1 MKRQPQAGV
10 TSQGDLNVTSNSNL
24 RRKAAFAGAAILT
37 LSAGGAAM
45 AEPMT
50 TPSMSAPLS
59 ANPEP
64 SVVDAGPLGKVYVTG
79 AVTGIGYLQN
89 NESPGDK
96 ESRADVSNAQVFIQK
111 AEGLFQ
117 FFIQAGGYSIPTI
130 GAPYAEAEDV
140 TPSTFG
146 VVPQA
151 FVKIAPSDSF
161 SIMAGKL
168 PTLIGAEYTFSFQN
182 TNITRGVVWNQENAV
197 NRGVQFN
204 FSQGPL
210 SASVSVNDG
219 FYSEKYSWL
228 TGLVSYAIDDANI
241 IAVAA
246 GGNTSES
253 GKTSSATPLLA
264 NNSKILNLIWTHTSG
279 PLTITPYYQ
288 YTKVDAMPT
297 KGVADK
303 GSTSGFALLGKY
315 SFTDNFSL
323 GARAEYISTKGR
335 DTNLLYGAGSKAMT
349 LTVTPTYQAG
359 GFFVRG
365 ELAYIKASDITPG
378 AAFGPSGD
386 ARSQAR
392 ALIETGLLF

>member
-1 MKRQPQAGV
+1 MISK
-10 TSQGDLNVTSNSNL
+10 SHL
-24 RRKAAFAGAAILT
+24 RRKAIFAGAAVLT
-37 LSAGGAAM
+37 LFTAGAAM
-45 AEPMT
+45 AEPMS
-50 TPSMSAPLS
+50 TPAMSAPLA

-64 SVVDAGPLGKVYVTG
+64 SVVDAGPLGKIHVTG

-89 NESPGDK
+89 NELAGDK
-96 ESRADVSNAQVFIQK
+96 ESRADFSNAQVFIQK

-130 GAPYAEAEDV
+130 GVPYAEAED
-140 TPSTFG
+140 TTSSAFG
-146 VVPQA
+146 VIPQA
-151 FVKIAPSDSF
+151 FVKIAPSDNF

-197 NRGVQFN
+197 NRGVQLN
-204 FSQGPL
+204 FSRGPL

-219 FYSEKYSWL
+219 FYSEKYSWV
-228 TGLVSYAIDDANI
+228 TGLVSYAVNDSNI
-241 IAVAA
+241 VAVAA

-253 GKTSSATPLLA
+253 GKTSSTTPLLA
-264 NNSKILNLIWTHTSG
+264 NNSQIFNLIWTHTSG

-288 YTKVDAMPT
+288 YTKVDAMPS
-297 KGVADK
+297 KGVPDK

-323 GARAEYISTKGR
+323 GGRAEYITTKKGS
-335 DTNLLYGAGSKAMT
+335 TNLLYGAGSKAMT
-349 LTVTPTYQAG
+349 LTLTPTYQAKS
-359 GFFVRG
+359 FFVRG

-378 AAFGPSGD
+378 AAFGPDGD
-386 ARSQAR
+386 TRSQTR
-392 ALIETGLLF
+392 ALIETGFLF